1 MTERFYTGKD
11 YALKAIEANALGQKL
26 YIYTHSLE
34 YNVTVY
40 EWNYEEK
47 EVEQQVIDEEGNPVF
62 DEEGN
67 PKMETVTIQVPT
79 TPIMVEEI
87 VENPETG
94 EEETILVQKSHQ
106 EKRTKEVAEL
116 VIAEPGYY
124 VCYKDNYTDGTINED
139 FEQNKVQQRQE
150 EFNNNFITTTWGAFR
165 KTPKGYSSAV
175 EAVNTVFNMV
185 NIQKSFTEQLS
196 PLLIFYEVPD
206 FTKEEECTE
215 EWLVEH
221 QKTHEPCDLATFMQ
235 WYLEFQTIW
244 AQTQYK

>member
-11 YALKAIEANALGQKL
+11 YALKAIETNALGQKL

-47 EVEQQVIDEEGNPVF
+47 EVEQQVIDEEGNH
-62 DEEGN
+62 
-67 PKMETVTIQVPT
+67 KMETVTIQVPT

-116 VIAEPGYY
+116 VIAEP
-124 VCYKDNYTDGTINED
+124 E
-139 FEQNKVQQRQE
+139 
-150 EFNNNFITTTWGAFR
+150 
-165 KTPKGYSSAV
+165 
-175 EAVNTVFNMV
+175 
-185 NIQKSFTEQLS
+185 
-196 PLLIFYEVPD
+196 
-206 FTKEEECTE
+206 
-215 EWLVEH
+215 
-221 QKTHEPCDLATFMQ
+221 
-235 WYLEFQTIW
+235 
-244 AQTQYK
+244 